1 MGKGNLIVVIVL
13 EYFDTSFVFSFP
25 IGKRSSFSSFEYVC
39 SPELVNGILST
50 MTPKF
55 KNKQTHIHPKT
66 IPESH
71 YFSWKCS
78 YLLEFYLLFN
88 QEIIEQI
95 DSIIKPILAVI

>member
-55 KNKQTHIHPKT
+55 KNKHTYTQK
-66 IPESH
+66 
-71 YFSWKCS
+71 
-78 YLLEFYLLFN
+78 LFLN
-88 QEIIEQI
+88 LITF
-95 DSIIKPILAVI
+95 LGNVVTY